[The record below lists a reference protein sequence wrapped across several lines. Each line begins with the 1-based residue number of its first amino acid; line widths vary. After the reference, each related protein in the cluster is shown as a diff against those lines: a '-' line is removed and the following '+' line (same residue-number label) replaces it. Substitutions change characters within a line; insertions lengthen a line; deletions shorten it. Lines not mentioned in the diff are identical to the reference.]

1 MRSIFTVTPFVSP
14 HFFAHPSRYVS
25 KSGTKWLHWRMFRLP
40 LSFGRVPTPVG
51 AADPLGADDG
61 VGLLPACCPTHEAR
75 TGTAAAATA
84 PLRSVRRLMPSVVR
98 SLVTSTSRTCSRE
111 SIPAAGAKRNNVSA
125 IRKPTVAGRLG
136 LLDGD
141 GVGGGGEPQGRS
153 RAAGPGVE
161 DGDAAAVGRERVQ
174 RGVVR
179 RDREAAEGR
188 ALREGRAEGEVG
200 RVDEEDPDLTDNVWA
215 T

>member
-14 HFFAHPSRYVS
+14 HFFAQPSRYVS

-40 LSFGRVPTPVG
+40 LSFGRVPTPVAVAPG
-51 AADPLGADDG
+51 VPLPAG

-84 PLRSVRRLMPSVVR
+84 PLRSVRRLMLSVVR

-111 SIPAAGAKRNNVSA
+111 SIPAGGAKRNNVSA
-125 IRKPTVAGRLG
+125 IRNATAAGRLR

-141 GVGGGGEPQGRS
+141 RVGGGG
-153 RAAGPGVE
+153 
-161 DGDAAAVGRERVQ
+161 VQ

-179 RDREAAEGR
+179 RDGESAEGGG
-188 ALREGRAEGEVG
+188 LLEGRAEGQVG
-200 RVDEEDPDLTDNVWA
+200 RVD
-215 T
+215 

>member
-1 MRSIFTVTPFVSP
+1 TRWV
-14 HFFAHPSRYVS
+14 
-25 KSGTKWLHWRMFRLP
+25 HWRRFRLP

-61 VGLLPACCPTHEAR
+61 VGLLPACCPMHEAR
-75 TGTAAAATA
+75 TGAAAAAAA

-125 IRKPTVAGRLG
+125 IRKPAATGRLR

-141 GVGGGGEPQGRS
+141 RVGGGGKH
-153 RAAGPGVE
+153 
-161 DGDAAAVGRERVQ
+161 
-174 RGVVR
+174 
-179 RDREAAEGR
+179 EG
-188 ALREGRAEGEVG
+188 
-200 RVDEEDPDLTDNVWA
+200 
-215 T
+215 

>member
-1 MRSIFTVTPFVSP
+1 
-14 HFFAHPSRYVS
+14 
-25 KSGTKWLHWRMFRLP
+25 MFKFP
-40 LSFGRVPTPVG
+40 ESFGRAPIVAVAPPADGDALVPPPG
-51 AADPLGADDG
+51 
-61 VGLLPACCPTHEAR
+61 PACCPIHEAR
-75 TGTAAAATA
+75 TGAAAAAAA

-125 IRKPTVAGRLG
+125 IRKPAAPGRLR

-161 DGDAAAVGRERVQ
+161 DGDTAAVGRERVQ

-200 RVDEEDPDLTDNVWA
+200 RVDEEDPGLTDNVWA